1 MSLFYIT
8 PTFAMTA
15 FALVGLCIGSFL
27 NVVIYRLPKILEAQF
42 EAESLSL
49 SLSHPPSTCGSCGHR
64 IRWFENIPI
73 VSFIFLRGRCSAC
86 HAKISLRYPL
96 IELATSVIFA
106 YCAWRWHFTFIAAV
120 HAIFGA
126 ALLTLSMIDWDTS
139 YLPDEI
145 TVPLTWGGLV
155 AAGLGLLPSVT
166 LYQSLVGACVGYLSL
181 WLINLTFK
189 KIKGCDGMGG
199 GDFKLF
205 AAIGA
210 WLGWQALIPV
220 VYLAACVGLVLSGF
234 LIVAKKV
241 WIDEHGNKKFPF
253 GPDLA
258 FAAGVQ
264 IVIGDDWFY
273 RLIEFIYGR

>member
-42 EAESLSL
+42 EAESSSL

-106 YCAWRWHFTFIAAV
+106 YCAWRWHFTVTAA
-120 HAIFGA
+120 AYALFGA
-126 ALLTLSMIDWDTS
+126 ALLALAMIDWDTT
-139 YLPDEI
+139 YLPDDM

-155 AAGLGLLPSVT
+155 VVGLGLLPSLT
-166 LYQSLVGACVGYLSL
+166 LSQSVAGACAGYLSL
-181 WLINLTFK
+181 WLVFWMFKLLTHR
-189 KIKGCDGMGG
+189 DGMGY
-199 GDFKLF
+199 GDFKFF

-220 VYLAACVGLVLSGF
+220 VLVAASFGAVVGLVMKWTHREREIDGVSGY
-234 LIVAKKV
+234 V
-241 WIDEHGNKKFPF
+241 PF
-253 GPDLA
+253 GPFLA
-258 FAAGVQ
+258 FGAALELVTGWQ
-264 IVIGDDWFY
+264 
-273 RLIEFIYGR
+273 L